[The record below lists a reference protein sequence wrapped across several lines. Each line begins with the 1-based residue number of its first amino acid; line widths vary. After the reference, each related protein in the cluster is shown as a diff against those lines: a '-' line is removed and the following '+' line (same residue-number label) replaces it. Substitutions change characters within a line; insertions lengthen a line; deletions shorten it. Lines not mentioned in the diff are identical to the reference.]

1 MIDLNELASQA
12 YITAKKREKNGAF
25 INTEPMTMLKHCATE
40 VIEATEA
47 FCDYREA
54 LNKALNNLE
63 MLKNERIEK
72 FENEIADIIVCCLI
86 VSGFSMIDIEKALNR
101 VMEKNR
107 LRAEK
112 MGDKL

>member
-1 MIDLNELASQA
+1 MSI
-12 YITAKKREKNGAF
+12 
-25 INTEPMTMLKHCATE
+25 LKHCATE

-47 FCDYREA
+47 FCNYCET
-54 LNKALNNLE
+54 LNNDNLE
-63 MLKNERIEK
+63 TLDKSRK
-72 FENEIADIIVCCLI
+72 DFENEISDIIVCCLI
-86 VSGFSMIDIEKALNR
+86 ISGYSIIDVEKALNR

>member
-1 MIDLNELASQA
+1 MIDLNKLATEA
-12 YITAKKREKNGAF
+12 YITAKKREKNGAN
-25 INTEPMTMLKHCATE
+25 IKTDIMSILKHCATE

-47 FCDYREA
+47 FCNYCET
-54 LNKALNNLE
+54 LNNDNLE
-63 MLKNERIEK
+63 TLDKSRK
-72 FENEIADIIVCCLI
+72 DFENEISDIIVCSLI
-86 VSGFSMIDIEKALNR
+86 ISGYSIIDVEKALNR

>member
-12 YITAKKREKNGAF
+12 YTTAKKREKNGAK
-25 INTEPMTMLKHCATE
+25 IKTEPIPMLKHCATE

-47 FCDYREA
+47 CYNYADTLCSDDETLDKCRED
-54 LNKALNNLE
+54 
-63 MLKNERIEK
+63 

-86 VSGFSMIDIEKALNR
+86 ISGYLKIDIEKALNR

>member
-12 YITAKKREKNGAF
+12 YITAKKRENNGAF
-25 INTEPMTMLKHCATE
+25 IQTDTISMLKHCATE

-47 FCDYREA
+47 FYNYADTLYSDDETLDKCRED
-54 LNKALNNLE
+54 
-63 MLKNERIEK
+63 

-86 VSGFSMIDIEKALNR
+86 ISGYLKIDIEKALNR

>member
-1 MIDLNELASQA
+1 MIDLNELSKEA
-12 YITAKKREKNGAF
+12 YIIAKKREKNGAN
-25 INTEPMTMLKHCATE
+25 IKTEPMAMLKHCATE

-47 FCDYREA
+47 YCDYCESV
-54 LNKALNNLE
+54 NSDNLE
-63 MLKNERIEK
+63 TLDKSRK
-72 FENEIADIIVCCLI
+72 DFENEIADIIVCCLI
-86 VSGFSMIDIEKALNR
+86 ISGFSMINIEKVLNR

>member
-12 YITAKKREKNGAF
+12 YTTAKKREKNGAF
-25 INTEPMTMLKHCATE
+25 IHTKPMSMLKHCATE

-47 FCDYREA
+47 YCDYCET
-54 LNKALNNLE
+54 LNND
-63 MLKNERIEK
+63 KIETLDK
-72 FENEIADIIVCCLI
+72 SREDFENEIADIIVCCLI
-86 VSGFSMIDIEKALNR
+86 ISGYSIIDVEKAINR

-112 MGDKL
+112 QGDKL